1 MAKETEC
8 VPPRFVYRDGVIS
21 NGVDALEPTRGDG
34 VDAITSCTGEVD
46 WVASATGGVDPW
58 VEEGMG
64 VLGSLDDG
72 LWLLN
77 RDNNFI
83 T

>member
-1 MAKETEC
+1 MQKLSASLQDL
-8 VPPRFVYRDGVIS
+8 YGDGVVS
-21 NGVDALEPTRGDG
+21 DGVDALEPTRGDG
-34 VDAITSCTGEVD
+34 IDAITSCTGGVD

-58 VEEGMG
+58 TKEEIG
-64 VLGSLDDG
+64 VLGWLDEG
-72 LWLLN
+72 FWLLN